1 MTTFTK
7 NELYNAV
14 LAAKIARE
22 DDSEYRTV
30 IDEAMEEEDL
40 LEKIESLDIYEQDK
54 FQSIIEDCEERFRE
68 RFDIIDNMQREDFD
82 NNKQY
87 QISRRNAISEL
98 EEDIYDNFDEE
109 FKED

>member
-1 MTTFTK
+1 MDHI
-7 NELYNAV
+7 N
-14 LAAKIARE
+14 
-22 DDSEYRTV
+22 
-30 IDEAMEEEDL
+30 
-40 LEKIESLDIYEQDK
+40 IYEQDK

-98 EEDIYDNFDEE
+98 EDDIYDNFDEE